1 MEKHSLLVRI
11 TSPVEDKEASG
22 MYHEFMTR
30 GHCNFE
36 RGRIPMGVLLDA
48 REEGTSYVLTV
59 EITNPVAI
67 QYIRSLRPT
76 TP

>member
-1 MEKHSLLVRI
+1 MEKQSLLVRI
-11 TSPVEDKEASG
+11 TSPMEDKEASG
-22 MYHEFMTR
+22 MYHEFMTN

-36 RGRIPMGVLLDA
+36 LCQIPMGVLLDA

-67 QYIRSLRPT
+67 RYIRSLRPT
-76 TP
+76 TS